1 MFTWALIFLR
11 KIMKKVMKVAQI
23 CFEIDVNFIDFGAFF
38 VNLSLRKVEIVY
50 WSTSAALRKK
60 VPTYNP
66 KITVVVIDCC
76 QVYA

>member
-1 MFTWALIFLR
+1 MEFIMKESYIINILLFTWALIFLR

-50 WSTSAALRKK
+50 
-60 VPTYNP
+60 
-66 KITVVVIDCC
+66 
-76 QVYA
+76 